1 LDVWGLLSLIAD
13 SIARLWADAG
23 VLLAPESVRYG
34 IAGACFLAALV
45 LLFLARQAASG
56 GGRHYAGDVAPKPSR
71 RPRKLTADQAFSE
84 HAGMLAYD
92 PAPSYVAFDAPASSG
107 FDAPARAPTTTREIL
122 AHIEAKRNSRVIA
135 IIHRENMERGYL
147 DLADLEDALT
157 AIRKTPRDKPLD
169 VIIHSPGGH
178 IRVGQQLARAIKAHP
193 ARTTVFVPYFALGS
207 ATFMAFAADEIV
219 MSAHAALSPVD
230 PFAGAGPAS
239 AVLAAIKGKP
249 IAKVEDET
257 VICADVARKLLD
269 EAKRVTCE
277 LMHKDRGHDGTCR
290 LAEELVSGKFSR
302 DRAITAEGAKA
313 IGLNVSVAMPNEI
326 YDLIRSC
333 RRDGEHETSVTFL
346 DHARAEPRDIAF
358 HERLRNAPP
367 VGIYDSGIAQ
377 PAQRAKSGSGTASSR
392 LVWLAHSGG
401 HVPEASVD
409 RARGLI
415 RRIEQERGSRVIC
428 VIHGPNMEKEAF
440 DFDDLED
447 VLSAIVASDPT
458 RPLDIVLHTQGGNSF
473 TGRQIARAI
482 KGHRARKTVF
492 VPYYAMSAGTRISLA
507 ADQIVMGTHA
517 TLGPIDTQLYGWP
530 APSILHLVQ
539 TKPVEAIKDEF
550 LILAEEAR
558 KIMIE
563 GRATACE
570 LLKGTYSHDGS
581 CAIADEMIGGRWSH
595 GFPITAS
602 TAKQLKLNVT
612 TALPDVFYDLVR
624 CFRHAD
630 GEDPSVLFIS
640 R

>member
-1 LDVWGLLSLIAD
+1 M
-13 SIARLWADAG
+13 
-23 VLLAPESVRYG
+23 
-34 IAGACFLAALV
+34 
-45 LLFLARQAASG
+45 
-56 GGRHYAGDVAPKPSR
+56 
-71 RPRKLTADQAFSE
+71 TAEQAFSE
-84 HAGMLAYD
+84 HAGQFDHARARELGRESWGAT
-92 PAPSYVAFDAPASSG
+92 PAPSFAALEKELSLAPVTPSS
-107 FDAPARAPTTTREIL
+107 TREIL
-122 AHIEAKRNSRVIA
+122 AYLEARRNSRVIA

-157 AIRKTPRDKPLD
+157 AIRRTPKDKALD
-169 VIIHSPGGH
+169 IIIHSPGGH
-178 IRVGQQLARAIKAHP
+178 IRVGQQIARAIKAHP
-193 ARTTVFVPYFALGS
+193 GRTTVFVPYFALGS
-207 ATFMAFAADEIV
+207 ATFMALAADEIV
-219 MSAHAALSPVD
+219 MSEHGALSPVD

-239 AVLAAIKGKP
+239 AVLAGIKGKP

-269 EAKRVTCE
+269 EAKRVTTE
-277 LMHKDRGHDGTCR
+277 LMRNGRDHSGASRI
-290 LAEELVSGKFSR
+290 ASELVSGKFSR
-302 DRAITAEGAKA
+302 DRAITVEAAKA
-313 IGLNVSVAMPNEI
+313 LGLKVSTAMPAEV

-333 RRDGEHETSVTFL
+333 RKGGEHETSVTFL
-346 DHARAEPRDIAF
+346 DHAPQEPRLPF
-358 HERLRNAPP
+358 HERSRNAQP
-367 VGIYDSGIAQ
+367 VGIFDSGIA
-377 PAQRAKSGSGTASSR
+377 TAARTKAATTGAASR

-409 RARGLI
+409 RAKSLI
-415 RRIEQERGSRVIC
+415 RRIESERGSRVIC
-428 VIHGPNMEKEAF
+428 VIHGPNMEKEAL

-482 KGHRARKTVF
+482 KGHRAAKTVF

-507 ADQIVMGTHA
+507 ADQIVMGAHA

-530 APSILHLVQ
+530 APSILHLVK
-539 TKPVEAIKDEF
+539 TKPLEAIKDEF

-558 KIMIE
+558 KIMVE

-570 LLKGTYSHDGS
+570 LLKGTYTRDGS
-581 CAIADEMIGGRWSH
+581 CGIADEMIGGKWSH
-595 GFPITAS
+595 GFPITAPV
-602 TAKQLKLNVT
+602 AKQLGLNVAT
-612 TALPDVFYDLVR
+612 NLPEIFYELVR

-630 GEDPSVLFIS
+630 GEDPSVLFIP